1 MPAVLEKKP
10 EATERALVRDPFT
23 LMDRMRDEFDRLFE
37 GFGSHRLA
45 PTWPAFPALQ
55 FKTEAMWM
63 PALEVSEKNGN
74 WVVKADLPGM
84 KKEDVTVEVTPEGL
98 TLKGERKTE
107 FTEEKKEEG
116 YFRTERTYG
125 EFCRFVPLPEGAMVD
140 NITAS
145 FTDGVLEVITPVP
158 KVEKILPKKVAIK

>member
-1 MPAVLEKKP
+1 MPAVLEKK
-10 EATERALVRDPFT
+10 AAGTEKALVRDPFT

-37 GFGSHRLA
+37 GFGITRHA
-45 PTWPAFPALQ
+45 PAWPTIPAFMTKA
-55 FKTEAMWM
+55 EAMWM
-63 PALEVSEKNGN
+63 PNLEVSEKDGN

-107 FTEEKKEEG
+107 FKEEKKEEG

-125 EFCRFVPLPEGAMVD
+125 EFCRFVPLPEGAV
-140 NITAS
+140 TEKAAAT
-145 FTDGVLEVITPVP
+145 FKDGVLEVVIPVP
-158 KVEKILPKKVAIK
+158 KLEKPAPKTLPIG